1 MSVGHFATLRRQ
13 RGSRGGPRLQCDP
26 GTINYNMETNPV
38 EPNLFDLRNEK
49 DDVQISFSTS
59 SFAGDPLLHFRRG
72 DQIFSFRGEE
82 IRAVATEFAVQV
94 TVTIEAVPDTRSV
107 TLTLLLPA
115 INLPDGRESPVE
127 TLAIV
132 TTSLTSIGGP
142 RLVKGQI
149 QSYETITL
157 TGEAQAVDF

>member
-1 MSVGHFATLRRQ
+1 
-13 RGSRGGPRLQCDP
+13 
-26 GTINYNMETNPV
+26 METKLV

-72 DQIFSFRGEE
+72 DQIHSFRGEE

-94 TVTIEAVPDTRSV
+94 TVTIEAVPDLRSV

-115 INLPDGRESPVE
+115 INLREGRESPVE
-127 TLAIV
+127 TLAIL

-142 RLVKGQI
+142 QLVEGQI
-149 QSYETITL
+149 QRYQTIEL
-157 TGEAQAVDF
+157 MGEAQAVDF

>member
-1 MSVGHFATLRRQ
+1 
-13 RGSRGGPRLQCDP
+13 
-26 GTINYNMETNPV
+26 METKPV
-38 EPNLFDLRNEK
+38 EPNLFDLRNDK
-49 DDVQISFSTS
+49 DDIQISFSTS
-59 SFAGDPLLHFRRG
+59 SFAGEPLLHFRRG
-72 DQIFSFRGEE
+72 DEIHSFRGEE

-94 TVTIEAVPDTRSV
+94 TVTIEAVPDMRAV

-115 INLPDGRESPVE
+115 INLPERRESPVE
-127 TLAIV
+127 TIAIV

-149 QSYETITL
+149 QSYQTINL